1 MSYDDVMASLEAL
14 GTAQNRK
21 VYARHGASPPM
32 FGVSYA
38 NLGKLEKKHR
48 GDTALAKQLWA
59 SGNHDARVLAA
70 KIVDASTAPVKL
82 LDAWVKN
89 ADNHVLVGAVASAA
103 ARGPHALS
111 RMRKW
116 MKSRSEWV
124 AATGWCVLSQIGGDD
139 DRFTTAEL
147 AGYLETIEAE
157 IHGAQNRVRHN
168 MNAALISVGVRNATL
183 TKKAVAAAKRIGPV
197 EVDHG
202 QTSCKTPAAIPYIE
216 KTVAHRAAMAA
227 RRAAKAKAPARK
239 RG

>member
-1 MSYDDVMASLEAL
+1 VSYDDVMASLEAM

-21 VYARHGASPPM
+21 VYGRHGASEPI

-59 SGNHDARVLAA
+59 SHNHDARILAA
-70 KIVDASTAPVKL
+70 KIVDASMAPAKL
-82 LDAWVKN
+82 FDTWVEG

-103 ARGPHALS
+103 ARSPHALT

-124 AATGWCVLSQIGGDD
+124 AATGWCLLSQIGADD
-139 DRFTTAEL
+139 DRLTTAEL
-147 AGYLETIEAE
+147 ADYLKTIEAA
-157 IHGAQNRVRHN
+157 IHGAKNRVRHN

-183 TKKAVAAAKRIGPV
+183 TKKAIAAAKRIGPV

-202 QTSCKTPAAIPYIE
+202 ETSCKTPAAIPYIE

-227 RRAAKAKAPARK
+227 RRAAKTKAPARK
-239 RG
+239 RA